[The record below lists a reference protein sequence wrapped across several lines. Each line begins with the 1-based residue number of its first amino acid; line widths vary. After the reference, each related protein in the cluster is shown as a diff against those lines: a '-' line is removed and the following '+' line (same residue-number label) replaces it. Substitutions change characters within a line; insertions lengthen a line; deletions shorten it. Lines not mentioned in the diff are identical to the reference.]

1 MKLKR
6 ISILFTVML
15 ILSTVF
21 TSFAFADEKLDKPN
35 LVALGDSI
43 TFGWNL
49 GDTEGNT
56 KKSAN
61 AFPNLIVGGAFNVTN
76 ISGGGWTSK
85 NILDEVNDPENATA
99 IENAHV
105 FTLDIGSNDLMQAIG
120 LGEIIKN
127 GTPVNPAKLLPKVQA
142 ASLQLGNNLQAIF
155 TKVRSLNTTA
165 PIILYNLYNPFAS
178 VEVPVLTA
186 EASVAANN
194 VQFYAFLHDVGEQIV
209 TAVNS
214 QIITPFASV
223 PGTFIADAYTSFD
236 GNQLNYVIPG
246 DIHPNVS
253 GQTALA
259 KLATDIILS
268 FPPVE
273 TITEIE
279 LIATPTEETTGS
291 VIIEVKTN
299 AEEVLLM
306 KWLPGEKEI
315 VDFANDA
322 GTIINDNKFEVT
334 ENGTYTVFVLDNKE
348 VATVKSIKIENIKEQ
363 EKPPVE
369 NPEPKPEPTTPEPK
383 PATPKPTPTTPV
395 KGNPLPNT
403 ASPVYNYLAIGSTL
417 VLAGFVVMTV
427 QNRRRKEEV

>member
-1 MKLKR
+1 
-6 ISILFTVML
+6 ML
-15 ILSTVF
+15 VLSTLF

-49 GDTEGNT
+49 DDTLGNT

-61 AFPNLIVGGAFNVTN
+61 AFPNLIAGGAFNVTN

-85 NILDEVNDPENATA
+85 NILDEVTNPANATA
-99 IENAHV
+99 IQNANV

-127 GTPVNPAKLLPKVQA
+127 GTPVNPAELLPKVQA
-142 ASLQLGNNLQAIF
+142 ASVQLGKNLQAIF

-165 PIILYNLYNPFAS
+165 PIILYNLYNPFAE
-178 VEVPVLTA
+178 VELPNVTSDALATVA
-186 EASVAANN
+186 EPT
-194 VQFYAFLHDVGEQIV
+194 FYAFLHTVGEQIV
-209 TAVNS
+209 TAVNTS
-214 QIITPFASV
+214 IITPIPGVS
-223 PGTFIADAYTSFD
+223 PGTFIADAYSAFD

-253 GQTALA
+253 GQTVLA
-259 KLATDIILS
+259 KLATDILLS
-268 FPPVE
+268 FPPIE

-279 LIATPTEETTGS
+279 LIATPSEETTDP
-291 VIIEVKTN
+291 VTIEVTTN
-299 AEEVLLM
+299 AEEVLEM

-322 GTIINDNKFEVT
+322 GTIINENKFEVT
-334 ENGTYTVFVLDNKE
+334 ENGIYTVYVLDNKE
-348 VATVKSIKIENIKEQ
+348 VATVKSIKIENIKEK

-369 NPEPKPEPTTPEPK
+369 NPAPTPTTPEPK
-383 PATPKPTPTTPV
+383 PEPTKPEPKPSTPV
-395 KGNPLPNT
+395 KSNLLPNT
-403 ASPVYNYLAIGSTL
+403 ASPVYNYLAIGSSL
-417 VLAGFVVMTV
+417 VLAGFFVMTV